1 MTKDVLM
8 VDLEVPS
15 DALVKIEDSR
25 VTVTGPKGSLNRVMA
40 YPGIR
45 IEAKEGRVVISSKD
59 KKRTVK
65 AVIGTFSAHIKNMI
79 NGVTKGFTYRLK
91 VVYAHFPITVK
102 PAGDAVAID
111 NFLGEKTPRKSSVVG
126 SSSVSVKGDIVTVS
140 GINLEDVSQTAAN
153 IELATKISGREEGCF
168 KTAFTSFQKRGT
180 GR

>member
-15 DALVKIEDSR
+15 GALVKIEDSR

-40 YPGIR
+40 YPGIK

-59 KKRTVK
+59 KKKTVK

-111 NFLGEKTPRKSSVVG
+111 NFLGEKTPRKSRVVG
-126 SSSVSVKGDIVTVS
+126 NSSVSVKGDIVTVS

-153 IELATKISGREEGCF
+153 IELATKISGRDRRVFQDGVYIISKEGD
-168 KTAFTSFQKRGT
+168 R
-180 GR
+180 

>member
-40 YPGIR
+40 YPGIK

-91 VVYAHFPITVK
+91 VVYAHFPLTVK
-102 PAGDAVAID
+102 PAGDVVAID

-153 IELATKISGREEGCF
+153 IELATKISGRDRRVFQDGVYIISKEGD
-168 KTAFTSFQKRGT
+168 R
-180 GR
+180 